1 MFGKRSS
8 DDGPYLGRFFDKGRA
23 RGNIHYR
30 GPKHLMTLGP
40 PGSSKTV
47 GVIAPNM
54 ALLRRS
60 VVAIDTK
67 CQIAPITFRARARM
81 GRTHVLNPFGMFARE
96 LPFLKDGGFNCV
108 AVLEPKSPRFADDCF
123 ALADALIRENNEKHR
138 YFSEGAK
145 NLLAALIM
153 WVRLRQGAKASL
165 PEVRRVLTAPTVYGE
180 DGPKSGLLHTLV
192 EMAVCDYAPVANLAG
207 RLVERLGD
215 KRAMSTSI
223 QDVIETAVSETRW
236 VDSPP
241 MAASLSGEGF
251 DFRRLREEIWT
262 IYVILPI
269 RELATHATY
278 LRVVISSILNAL
290 YEPPSLEEAGR
301 LSPVMLLLE
310 EFAALGHL
318 GAIETA
324 LGVARD
330 SKIQLWPF
338 LQDLNQLS
346 DLYPKRWQTFLTG
359 IGALTAFAPRDW
371 HTAEFLSKL
380 CGLKTEIVESENAND
395 HSQGRS
401 WTPHG
406 FPLFRPEELRQMP
419 ERQML
424 CFVEP
429 EPYPFFTV
437 TPPYPETPFG
447 KGLDP
452 NPYYGVDRRGRRAS

>member
-1 MFGKRSS
+1 
-8 DDGPYLGRFFDKGRA
+8 
-23 RGNIHYR
+23 
-30 GPKHLMTLGP
+30 
-40 PGSSKTV
+40 
-47 GVIAPNM
+47 
-54 ALLRRS
+54 
-60 VVAIDTK
+60 
-67 CQIAPITFRARARM
+67 
-81 GRTHVLNPFGMFARE
+81 MFARE
-96 LPFLKDGGFNCV
+96 LPFLKDAGFNCI
-108 AVLEPKSPRFADDCF
+108 AVLDPKSPRFADDCF
-123 ALADALIRENNEKHR
+123 ALADALIREKNEKSR

-153 WVRLRQGAKASL
+153 WVRLRHGAKASL
-165 PEVRRVLTAPTVYGE
+165 AEVRRLLTAPTIYGL
-180 DGPKSGLLHTLV
+180 DGPTSGLLHTLV
-192 EMAVCDYAPVANLAG
+192 EMAVCEYRPIANLAG
-207 RLVERLGD
+207 RLVARLGD

-236 VDSPP
+236 TDSPP
-241 MAASLSGEGF
+241 MAESLSGEGF

-262 IYVILPI
+262 VYVILPI
-269 RELATHATY
+269 GVLTTHGTY

-301 LSPVMLLLE
+301 LNPVMLLLE

-324 LGVARD
+324 LGIARD
-330 SKIQLWPF
+330 SKIQLWPH

-346 DLYPKRWQTFLTG
+346 DLYPKRWQTFFTG
-359 IGALTAFAPRDW
+359 VGALTAFAPRDW

-395 HSQGRS
+395 HSHGRS

-406 FPLFRPEELRQMP
+406 FPLFRPEALRQMP

-437 TPPYPETPFG
+437 TPPYSELSWCRE
-447 KGLDP
+447 LDP
-452 NPYYGVDRRGRRAS
+452 NPYYDAGRRRR